1 MLNLRLVRHNVLDFA
16 SYQSKVYTFNGKLDL
31 QNNTVQWIL
40 AIFVTETSV
49 ILWYSIYSG
58 LEVLFVES

>member
-1 MLNLRLVRHNVLDFA
+1 MLDFA